1 MVDDALNAEFN
12 NVMNHILAVAATAA
26 YAGLP
31 STKIFT
37 VKTIFIS
44 NILKILESMDIAY
57 VYLIDKDISRLV
69 VYTTGI
75 ETDKPLHEDQV

>member
-12 NVMNHILAVAATAA
+12 NVMNHILAVAYTAA